1 MKKLRTI
8 RLPALVASA
17 FFLLPA
23 FSAYAEDVDFSCMS
37 YRVWGKGHMSD
48 QYKSYDIVVQNQCPG
63 DVYWAMCIERMDPDT
78 HKVVETHKPTG
89 YVQEGKKARVNLN
102 LRKHPDPDRFRNRFQ
117 EFYVDIGYAIDGA
130 ATPACMAAQCES
142 RKTDVRKKISTNEK
156 AWEKA
161 DRALAAQI
169 KEACPDTGWDTVAS
183 KECEENLRAAS
194 QEAMEQ
200 FAALGREL
208 REQIA
213 AIDPD
218 TCQVHSGD
226 LTEED

>member
-102 LRKHPDPDRFRNRFQ
+102 MRKHPDPDRFRNRFQ

-200 FAALGREL
+200 FAALDLEL

>member
-37 YRVWGKGHMSD
+37 YRVWGKSHMSD

-102 LRKHPDPDRFRNRFQ
+102 MRKHPDPDRFRNRFQ

-142 RKTDVRKKISTNEK
+142 RKTDLRKKISAHEK

-161 DRALAAQI
+161 ERALAAQI

-194 QEAMEQ
+194 QEEMEQ
-200 FAALGREL
+200 FAAHDLEL

-218 TCQVHSGD
+218 MCQVHSGD